1 MMIAPSLLS
10 ADFSNLKEDIRIVEE
25 SGAAWLHLDIM
36 DGHFVPNISY
46 GPPVIA
52 SIRPHS
58 KLFFDC
64 HLMIEDPDRYLEDFK
79 KAGVDLVSVHV
90 ETCPHLDRVVNRIK
104 ELGMMAGVV
113 LNPST
118 PLSSIEWVL
127 QDVNMVLIMSVNPG
141 FGGQKFI
148 HGMIRKIMELKQMIV
163 RNNVDV
169 LIEVDGGV
177 CLENARMIKDAG
189 ADILVAG
196 SAVFGQADIGKAY
209 LDLEKEIR

>member
-1 MMIAPSLLS
+1 MIAPSLLS
-10 ADFSNLKEDIRIVEE
+10 ADFSNLRKDIEIIEAA
-25 SGAAWLHLDIM
+25 GAQWLHLDIM

-46 GPPVIA
+46 GPVLI
-52 SIRPHS
+52 SKIRPHT

-64 HLMIEDPDRYLEDFK
+64 HLMIEKPELYLEDFK
-79 KAGVDLVSVHV
+79 NAGVDLITVHV
-90 ETCPHLDRVVNRIK
+90 ETCPHLDRVVSQIK

-118 PLSSIEWVL
+118 PLSSIEWIL
-127 QDVNMVLIMSVNPG
+127 DKVNLVLIMSVNPG

-148 HGMIRKIMELKQMIV
+148 HSMVHKVMELKKMII
-163 RNNVDV
+163 NKNVDV

-177 CLENARMIKDAG
+177 TMDNAKMIKDAG

-196 SAVFGQADIGKAY
+196 SSVFSQIDIKKAFIE
-209 LDLEKEIR
+209 LSQEIK

>member
-1 MMIAPSLLS
+1 MIAPSLLS
-10 ADFSNLKEDIRIVEE
+10 ADFSNLQRDIETIEDA
-25 SGAAWLHLDIM
+25 GAEWLHLDIM

-46 GPPVIA
+46 GPVLI
-52 SIRPHS
+52 SKIRPHT

-64 HLMIEDPDRYLEDFK
+64 HLMIEKPELYLEDFK
-79 KAGVDLVSVHV
+79 NAGVDLITVHV
-90 ETCPHLDRVVNRIK
+90 ETCPHLDRVVSQIK

-118 PLSSIEWVL
+118 PLSSIEWIL
-127 QDVNMVLIMSVNPG
+127 DKVNLVLIMSVNPG

-148 HGMIRKIMELKQMIV
+148 HSMVHKVMELKKMIIN
-163 RNNVDV
+163 RNVDV

-177 CLENARMIKDAG
+177 TKDNAKLIKDAG

-196 SAVFGQADIGKAY
+196 SSVFAQKDIKKAFM
-209 LDLEKEIR
+209 DLSLEIK

>member
-1 MMIAPSLLS
+1 MIAPSLLS
-10 ADFSNLKEDIRIVEE
+10 ADFSNLRKDIEIIE
-25 SGAAWLHLDIM
+25 SAGAQWLHLDIM

-46 GPPVIA
+46 GPVLI
-52 SIRPHS
+52 SKIRPHT

-64 HLMIEDPDRYLEDFK
+64 HLMIEKPELYLEDFK
-79 KAGVDLVSVHV
+79 NAGVDLITVHV
-90 ETCPHLDRVVNRIK
+90 ETCTHLDRVVSQIK

-118 PLSSIEWVL
+118 SLNSIEWIL
-127 QDVNMVLIMSVNPG
+127 DKVNLVLIMSVNPG

-148 HGMIRKIMELKQMIV
+148 HSMVHKVMELKKMII
-163 RNNVDV
+163 NKNVDV

-177 CLENARMIKDAG
+177 TMDNAKMIKDAG

-196 SAVFGQADIGKAY
+196 SSVFAQKDIKKAFVE
-209 LDLEKEIR
+209 LSQEIK

>member
-1 MMIAPSLLS
+1 MIAPSLLS
-10 ADFSNLKEDIRIVEE
+10 ADFSNLRKDIEIIEAA
-25 SGAAWLHLDIM
+25 GAQWLHLDIM

-46 GPPVIA
+46 GPVLI
-52 SIRPHS
+52 SKIRLHT

-64 HLMIEDPDRYLEDFK
+64 HLMIEKPELYLEDFK
-79 KAGVDLVSVHV
+79 NAGVDMITVHV
-90 ETCPHLDRVVNRIK
+90 ENCPHLDRVVSQIK

-118 PLSSIEWVL
+118 PLSSIEWIL
-127 QDVNMVLIMSVNPG
+127 DKVNLVLIMSVNPG

-148 HGMIRKIMELKQMIV
+148 HSMVHKIMELKKMII
-163 RNNVDV
+163 NKNVDV

-177 CLENARMIKDAG
+177 TMENAKMIKDAG

-196 SAVFGQADIGKAY
+196 SSVFDQIDIKKAFIE
-209 LDLEKEIR
+209 LSQEIK

>member
-1 MMIAPSLLS
+1 MIAPSLLS
-10 ADFSNLKEDIRIVEE
+10 ADFSNLQKDIEIIEAA
-25 SGAAWLHLDIM
+25 GAQWLHLDIM

-46 GPPVIA
+46 GPVLI
-52 SIRPHS
+52 SKIRKHT

-64 HLMIEDPDRYLEDFK
+64 HLMIEKPELYLEEFK
-79 KAGVDLVSVHV
+79 NAGVDLITVHV
-90 ETCPHLDRVVNRIK
+90 ETCPHLDRVLSQIK

-118 PLSSIEWVL
+118 PLSSIEWIL
-127 QDVNMVLIMSVNPG
+127 DKVNLVLIMSVNPG

-148 HGMIRKIMELKQMIV
+148 HSMVHKVMELKKMII
-163 RNNVDV
+163 NKNVDV

-177 CLENARMIKDAG
+177 TIENAKMIKDAG

-196 SAVFGQADIGKAY
+196 SSVFAQKDIRKAFI
-209 LDLEKEIR
+209 DLSNEVK

>member
-1 MMIAPSLLS
+1 MIAPSLLS
-10 ADFSNLKEDIRIVEE
+10 ADFSNLQRDIDIIEDA
-25 SGAAWLHLDIM
+25 GAKWLHLDIM

-46 GPPVIA
+46 GPVLI
-52 SIRPHS
+52 SKIRPHT

-64 HLMIEDPDRYLEDFK
+64 HLMIENPELYLEDYK
-79 KAGVDLVSVHV
+79 NAGVDLITVHV
-90 ETCPHLDRVVNRIK
+90 ETCPHLDRVVSQIK

-118 PLSSIEWVL
+118 PLSSIEWIL
-127 QDVNMVLIMSVNPG
+127 DKINIVLIMSVNPG

-148 HGMIRKIMELKQMIV
+148 HSMVHKVMELKKMIIN
-163 RNNVDV
+163 RNVDV

-177 CLENARMIKDAG
+177 TMDNAKMIKDAG

-196 SAVFGQADIGKAY
+196 SSVFSQKDIKKAF
-209 LDLEKEIR
+209 LDLSLEIK

>member
-1 MMIAPSLLS
+1 MIAPSLLS
-10 ADFSNLKEDIRIVEE
+10 ADFSNLQRDIDIIEDA
-25 SGAAWLHLDIM
+25 GAKWLHLDIM

-46 GPPVIA
+46 GPVLI
-52 SIRPHS
+52 SKIRPHT

-64 HLMIEDPDRYLEDFK
+64 HLMIENPELYLEDFK
-79 KAGVDLVSVHV
+79 NAGVDLITVHV
-90 ETCPHLDRVVNRIK
+90 ETCPHLDRVVSQIK

-118 PLSSIEWVL
+118 PLSSIEWIL
-127 QDVNMVLIMSVNPG
+127 DKINIVLIMSVNPG

-148 HGMIRKIMELKQMIV
+148 HSMVHKVMELKKMII
-163 RNNVDV
+163 NKNVDV

-177 CLENARMIKDAG
+177 TMDNAKMIKDAG

-196 SAVFGQADIGKAY
+196 SSVFSQKDIRKAFIE
-209 LDLEKEIR
+209 LSLEIK

>member
-1 MMIAPSLLS
+1 MIAPSLLS
-10 ADFSNLKEDIRIVEE
+10 ADFFNLKKDIEIIEAA
-25 SGAAWLHLDIM
+25 GAQWLHLDIM

-46 GPPVIA
+46 GPVLI
-52 SIRPHS
+52 SKIRPKT

-64 HLMIEDPDRYLEDFK
+64 HLMIERPELYLEDFK
-79 KAGVDLVSVHV
+79 KAGVDMITVHV
-90 ETCPHLDRVVNRIK
+90 ETCPHLDRVISQIK

-118 PLSSIEWVL
+118 PLSSIEWIL
-127 QDVNMVLIMSVNPG
+127 DKINMVLIMSVNPG

-148 HGMIRKIMELKQMIV
+148 HSMVHKVMELKKMII
-163 RNNVDV
+163 NKNVDV

-177 CLENARMIKDAG
+177 TIDNAKMIKDAG

-196 SAVFGQADIGKAY
+196 SSVFAQEDIRQAFV
-209 LDLEKEIR
+209 DLTNEVK

>member
-1 MMIAPSLLS
+1 MIAPSLLS
-10 ADFSNLKEDIRIVEE
+10 ADFANLKNDIEIIEE
-25 SGAAWLHLDIM
+25 AGAEWLHLDIM

-46 GPPVIA
+46 GPVLI
-52 SIRPHS
+52 SKIRPHT

-64 HLMIEDPDRYLEDFK
+64 HLMIEKPELYLEDFK

-90 ETCPHLDRVVNRIK
+90 ETCPHLDRVVTQIK

-118 PLSSIEWVL
+118 PLSSIEWIL
-127 QDVNMVLIMSVNPG
+127 DKVNLVLIMSVNPG

-148 HGMIRKIMELKQMIV
+148 HSMVHKVMELKKMIIN
-163 RNNVDV
+163 RNVDV

-177 CLENARMIKDAG
+177 TKDNAKLIKGAG

-196 SAVFGQADIGKAY
+196 SSVFGQKDIKKAY
-209 LDLEKEIR
+209 LDLEEEIK